1 MFGLRDYGDDLDS
14 FSKIRGYVS
23 EQGLAGQQKAGDL
36 ISLMKDLLDTEEMI
50 LDVQVFVDF
59 RYFLTSTDQGNIFVW
74 KYVNTKKVETQKR
87 LIHSFAGH

>member
-1 MFGLRDYGDDLDS
+1 
-14 FSKIRGYVS
+14 
-23 EQGLAGQQKAGDL
+23 
-36 ISLMKDLLDTEEMI
+36 MKDLLDTEEMI